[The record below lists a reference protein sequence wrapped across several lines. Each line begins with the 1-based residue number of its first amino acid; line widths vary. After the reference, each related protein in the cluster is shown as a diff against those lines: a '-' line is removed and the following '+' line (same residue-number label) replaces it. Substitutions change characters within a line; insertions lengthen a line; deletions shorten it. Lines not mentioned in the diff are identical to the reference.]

1 MSRNYSIK
9 SGAGAAA
16 ISTTYKSIIS
26 PIGSANARVFTYEW
40 MIGTVG
46 TPADQV
52 MQFSVD
58 NETGMVAGT
67 NNTTVTP
74 TPVSGSPATTL
85 TTAAGAWT
93 AEPTV
98 GSNFME
104 AGFNMRQFVR
114 WVAKDGKEL
123 VTPATATDGLG
134 LRILSPTYTGDVRAT
149 IFYFE
154 G

>member
-1 MSRNYSIK
+1 MSREYSIK
-9 SGAGAAA
+9 SGAGSSAIAA
-16 ISTTYKSIIS
+16 TYKSIIS
-26 PIGSANARVFTYEW
+26 AIGSANARVLTYDLLF
-40 MIGTVG
+40 GTIG

-74 TPVSGSPATTL
+74 TPNSGNPATT
-85 TTAAGAWT
+85 
-93 AEPTV
+93 EPTV

-104 AGFNMRQFVR
+104 AGFNMRQLVR
-114 WVAKDGKEL
+114 WTAKDGKEL
-123 VTPATATDGLG
+123 VTPAVAQAGIG
-134 LRILSPTYTGDVRAT
+134 LRILSPTYAGDVRAT
-149 IFYFE
+149 LWYKE